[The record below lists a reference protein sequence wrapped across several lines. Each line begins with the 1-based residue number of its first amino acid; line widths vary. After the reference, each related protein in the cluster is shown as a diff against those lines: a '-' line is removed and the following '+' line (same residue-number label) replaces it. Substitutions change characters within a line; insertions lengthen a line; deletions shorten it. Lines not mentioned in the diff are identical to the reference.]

1 VFLGQSAKELVDAA
15 IIAIV
20 SDGRLQAPQEFGMT
34 DNIQDA
40 ASVRDESGQFNGVV
54 TTSRLL
60 SGSNQRFDVL
70 RVRKN
75 LELDVG
81 NHSSGT
87 EDPCSLLALDGIS
100 NDRCTL
106 LEPELR

>member
-1 VFLGQSAKELVDAA
+1 VFPGQSAEELVDAA

-20 SDGRLQAPQEFGMT
+20 SDGRPQAPQEFGMT
-34 DNIQDA
+34 DNTQDA
-40 ASVRDESGQFNGVV
+40 ASVRAESSQFNGVV
-54 TTSRLL
+54 ATGRLL
-60 SGSNQRFDVL
+60 SGSNQRFDVR

-81 NHSSGT
+81 NHSSRT
-87 EDPCSLLALDGIS
+87 ENPCVLPALDGIS

-106 LEPELR
+106 LEPEL